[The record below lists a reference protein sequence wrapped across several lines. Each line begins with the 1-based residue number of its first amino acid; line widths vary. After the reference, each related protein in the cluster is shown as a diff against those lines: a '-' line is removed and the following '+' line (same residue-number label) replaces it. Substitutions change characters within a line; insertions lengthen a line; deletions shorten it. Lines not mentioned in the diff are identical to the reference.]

1 MIDQAAAARFAEDWY
16 AAWNAHDLERI
27 LSHYVDDVEFVSPFI
42 AVLDDNPTG
51 VLHGKTALRDYFA
64 RGLNRFPDL
73 HFEPLDL
80 LYGVASVTLY
90 YVSVEGR
97 RAAEVMELTSDH
109 RAARVYAHY
118 RTQ

>member
-1 MIDQAAAARFAEDWY
+1 MIDQAAAAGFAEDWY

-27 LSHYVDDVEFVSPFI
+27 LRHYVDDVEFTSPFI
-42 AVLDDNPTG
+42 AVLDDNPSG
-51 VLHGKTALRDYFA
+51 VLHGKAALRAYFA
-64 RGLNRFPDL
+64 RGLERFPDL

-80 LYGVASVTLY
+80 LCGVGSATLY

-97 RAAEVMELTSDH
+97 RAAEVMELTGDY

-118 RTQ
+118 RTP